1 MRPRLRTFASLA
13 ALGVL
18 ALSQPS
24 AAGDATSRLVHS
36 PWLAL
41 RFEQGGAEVP
51 LVAKDMLRSEVTLK
65 RAPFTI
71 VLPVRGKDDTYQIAG
86 WTDDSIFAA
95 AEAGARAEPTPPAE
109 LPPYF
114 QPGTGMAD
122 TAAGSGVLMLSE
134 EGHNFLSGL
143 RLGPDYYRH
152 AVSYSAIGAHDAEGE
167 WRETPMR
174 AAKGPIYLV
183 AWFDENGDGIMRHGE
198 FEFLVLNFR

>member
-1 MRPRLRTFASLA
+1 VTGALRLIAGLALLLASPLA
-13 ALGVL
+13 AQDARL
-18 ALSQPS
+18 A
-24 AAGDATSRLVHS
+24 HS
-36 PWLAL
+36 PWLGL
-41 RFEQGGAEVP
+41 RFEQGGVEVP
-51 LVAKDMLRSEVTLK
+51 LAAKDTLRSEVTLK

-95 AEAGARAEPTPPAE
+95 ADADARAAPEPPAE

-122 TAAGSGVLMLSE
+122 TAAGSGVLMLNK
-134 EGHNFLSGL
+134 EGHNHLYGL

-152 AVSYSAIGAHDAEGE
+152 AVSYSGIGGDDANGE
-167 WRETPMR
+167 WRETPIA
-174 AAKGPIYLV
+174 AAKGPLYLV
-183 AWFDENGDGIMRHGE
+183 AWFDEDGDGIMRQGE